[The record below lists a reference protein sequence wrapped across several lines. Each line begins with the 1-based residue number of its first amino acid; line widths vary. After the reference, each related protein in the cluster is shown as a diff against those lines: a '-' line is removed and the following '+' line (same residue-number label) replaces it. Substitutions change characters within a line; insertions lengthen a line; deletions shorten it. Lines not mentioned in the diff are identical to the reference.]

1 MQKNKKEKSE
11 RGRLVVVDAEKVT
24 NHHIIDYYSSYLTV
38 QSNWL
43 FNKLCGIL
51 MHNYGGLANCL
62 TISTF
67 GKQGVCVMRQ
77 CGPITH
83 FITHLIFTRS
93 VMWQRVYGEYVIK
106 KMSIILIKKKRKK
119 KKRMSIIVHYSF
131 MSCVKV
137 LLITIFF
144 GSF

>member
-1 MQKNKKEKSE
+1 MQKNEKEKSE

-24 NHHIIDYYSSYLTV
+24 NHRIIDYYSSYLTV

-51 MHNYGGLANCL
+51 MQIYGGLANCL

-93 VMWQRVYGEYVIK
+93 VMWQRVYCEYVI
-106 KMSIILIKKKRKK
+106 
-119 KKRMSIIVHYSF
+119 KRMSIIVHYSF
-131 MSCVKV
+131 MGCVKV

-144 GSF
+144 GQILAVITIYRPYQKK

>member
-1 MQKNKKEKSE
+1 MPKKSQTIT
-11 RGRLVVVDAEKVT
+11 LL
-24 NHHIIDYYSSYLTV
+24 IIILLILLCSPIGSLI
-38 QSNWL
+38 N
-43 FNKLCGIL
+43 FCGIL

-93 VMWQRVYGEYVIK
+93 VMWQRVYCEYVI
-106 KMSIILIKKKRKK
+106 
-119 KKRMSIIVHYSF
+119 KRMSIIVHYSF
-131 MSCVKV
+131 MGCVKV

-144 GSF
+144 WQILAVITIYRPYQKKKKKKTMYRQTRIDE